1 MLTRCLNIYI
11 PWLTSWE
18 RLLIPPAHP
27 TDLFIRSS
35 AVPPDILDYPTSTD
49 MVEREGSNVTLVC
62 AARGSPKPVITWRR
76 ENNAPFTVGTGPEG
90 E

>member
-1 MLTRCLNIYI
+1 MHILCN
-11 PWLTSWE
+11 P
-18 RLLIPPAHP
+18 
-27 TDLFIRSS
+27 DLFIRSS

-90 E
+90 EWVRVKGHQILVRR